1 MTRARR
7 PAIAWRPTLAAVA
20 LRLVPATTRAAAT
33 GSTAA
38 GSRPGGFDPVAEAAQ
53 GRPKYAAN
61 RDGSRLHWPITGPA
75 PMLVL
80 GLPR

>member
-1 MTRARR
+1 MSRARR
-7 PAIAWRPTLAAVA
+7 PPIAWRPTLAAVV
-20 LRLVPATTRAAAT
+20 LRPVPATTRAAGP

-38 GSRPGGFDPVAEAAQ
+38 GSPPGGFYSVAEAAQ
-53 GRPKYAAN
+53 GRAQFAAN